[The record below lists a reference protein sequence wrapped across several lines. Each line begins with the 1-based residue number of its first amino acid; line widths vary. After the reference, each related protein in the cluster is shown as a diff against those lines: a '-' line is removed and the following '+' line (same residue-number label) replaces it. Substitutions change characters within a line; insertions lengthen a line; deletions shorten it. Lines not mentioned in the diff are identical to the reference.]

1 MECWTP
7 TDVVEVIVWEE
18 ESWFVVEGVWEL
30 ASVEEGISR
39 GIGEAGLEQERG
51 EDGEDGDG
59 EE

>member
-1 MECWTP
+1 M
-7 TDVVEVIVWEE
+7 EVITWEE

-39 GIGEAGLEQERG
+39 GIGDGGLEQERG